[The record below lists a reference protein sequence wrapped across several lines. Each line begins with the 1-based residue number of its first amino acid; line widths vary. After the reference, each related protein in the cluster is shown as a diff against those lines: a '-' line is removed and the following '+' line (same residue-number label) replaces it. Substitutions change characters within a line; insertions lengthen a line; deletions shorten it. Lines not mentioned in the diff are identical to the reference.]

1 MKLHDTLTGLL
12 LAVLGTVLAWQ
23 ASTFPPA
30 PGAGPGAGA
39 FPLVLGL
46 GLAGCG
52 LLLAWSGR
60 ARSGAVWI
68 EPEPGLRRWR
78 TARNALLV
86 PGALLA
92 YALVVET
99 AGFFF
104 TSFVLLAGLFLAFG
118 VRWRWIAP
126 LAAGVTLALH
136 GAFYSLLRVPLPWG
150 WLEGI
155 AW

>member
-1 MKLHDTLTGLL
+1 MKLHDTLIGLL
-12 LAVLGTVLAWQ
+12 LALLGAVVAWQ
-23 ASTFPPA
+23 ASAFPPA

-39 FPLVLGL
+39 FPLALGL

-52 LLLAWSGR
+52 VLLGLGGRIQAGSAWF
-60 ARSGAVWI
+60 
-68 EPEPGLRRWR
+68 EPEAGLRRWR

-99 AGFFF
+99 AGFFL
-104 TSFVLLAGLFLAFG
+104 TSFVLLAVLFLAFG
-118 VRWRWIAP
+118 VRRRWIAP

>member
-1 MKLHDTLTGLL
+1 MRLHDTFTGLL
-12 LAVLGTVLAWQ
+12 LVLLGLGVAWQ
-23 ASTFPPA
+23 ASTYPPA
-30 PGAGPGAGA
+30 PGHGPGAGA

-46 GLAGCG
+46 GLAACG
-52 LLLAWSGR
+52 GVLGWAGR
-60 ARSGAVWI
+60 RQGGAGL
-68 EPEPGLRRWR
+68 ELDEGLRRFAS
-78 TARNALLV
+78 ARNAVLV
-86 PGALLA
+86 PLALLA

-99 AGFFF
+99 AGFFL

-118 VRWRWIAP
+118 VGRRWIAP

-136 GAFYSLLRVPLPWG
+136 AGFYSVLRVPLPWG

>member
-12 LAVLGTVLAWQ
+12 LALIGVGVGWQ

-30 PGAGPGAGA
+30 PGHGPGAGA
-39 FPLVLGL
+39 FPFVLGL

-52 LLLAWSGR
+52 LVLLIGGRREGGAWLQFDEG
-60 ARSGAVWI
+60 ARHFAS
-68 EPEPGLRRWR
+68 
-78 TARNALLV
+78 ARNAALV
-86 PGALLA
+86 PLALLA
-92 YALVVET
+92 YALCVET
-99 AGFFF
+99 AGFFL

-118 VRWRWIAP
+118 VRRRWIAP
-126 LAAGVTLALH
+126 LAAGVTIALH

>member
-1 MKLHDTLTGLL
+1 MKFHDTLTGLL
-12 LAVLGTVLAWQ
+12 LAVLGAGVAWQ
-23 ASTFPPA
+23 ASSFPPA

-52 LLLAWSGR
+52 VLLAWGGR
-60 ARSGAVWI
+60 TQTGVAWF
-68 EPEPGLRRWR
+68 EPESCLRRWR
-78 TARNALLV
+78 TARKALLV
-86 PGALLA
+86 TGALLA

-99 AGFFF
+99 AGFFL
-104 TSFVLLAGLFLAFG
+104 TSFVLLAALFVAFG
-118 VRWRWIAP
+118 VRRRWIAP

>member
-1 MKLHDTLTGLL
+1 MKLHDALTGLL
-12 LAVLGTVLAWQ
+12 LALVGAGVAWQ

-30 PGAGPGAGA
+30 PGHGPGAGA

-46 GLAGCG
+46 GLASCG
-52 LLLAWSGR
+52 VVLAIAGR
-60 ARSGAVWI
+60 REAGGWLAFDDGARHFRS
-68 EPEPGLRRWR
+68 
-78 TARNALLV
+78 ARNALLV
-86 PGALLA
+86 PLTLLA

-99 AGFFF
+99 AGFFL

-118 VRWRWIAP
+118 VRRRWIAP

-136 GAFYSLLRVPLPWG
+136 GAFYSVLRVPLPWG

>member
-1 MKLHDTLTGLL
+1 MRFHDTFIGLL
-12 LAVLGTVLAWQ
+12 LALLGAGVAGQ

-30 PGAGPGAGA
+30 PGHGPGAGA

-52 LLLAWSGR
+52 VVLAIVGR
-60 ARSGAVWI
+60 REAGAWLAFEVGARRFASV
-68 EPEPGLRRWR
+68 
-78 TARNALLV
+78 RNAVLV
-86 PGALLA
+86 PLALLA

-99 AGFFF
+99 AGFFL

-118 VRWRWIAP
+118 VRRSWIVP

-136 GAFYSLLRVPLPWG
+136 GAFYSVLRVPLPWG

>member
-1 MKLHDTLTGLL
+1 MRFRDTFLGLL
-12 LAVLGTVLAWQ
+12 LALLGAGVAWE

-30 PGAGPGAGA
+30 PGHGPGAGA

-52 LLLAWSGR
+52 VVLAIVGR
-60 ARSGAVWI
+60 REAGAWLAFEVGARRFASV
-68 EPEPGLRRWR
+68 
-78 TARNALLV
+78 RNAVLV
-86 PGALLA
+86 PLALLA

-99 AGFFF
+99 AGFFL

-118 VRWRWIAP
+118 VRRSWIVP

-136 GAFYSLLRVPLPWG
+136 GAFYSVLHVPLPWG

>member
-1 MKLHDTLTGLL
+1 MKFHGTLTGLL
-12 LAVLGTVLAWQ
+12 LAFLGVGVAWV

-30 PGAGPGAGA
+30 PGHGPGAGA

-52 LLLAWSGR
+52 VVLGIQGRREGGAWLEWEEGARRLA
-60 ARSGAVWI
+60 
-68 EPEPGLRRWR
+68 P
-78 TARNALLV
+78 ARNALLV
-86 PGALLA
+86 LLALLA
-92 YALVVET
+92 YALGVET
-99 AGFFF
+99 AGFFI

-118 VRWRWIAP
+118 VRRRWIVP

-136 GAFYSLLRVPLPWG
+136 GVFYSVLRVPLPWG

>member
-1 MKLHDTLTGLL
+1 MRFHDTFIGLL
-12 LAVLGTVLAWQ
+12 LVLIGAGVAGQ

-30 PGAGPGAGA
+30 PGHGPGAGA

-46 GLAGCG
+46 CLAGCG
-52 LLLAWSGR
+52 VALALAGR
-60 ARSGAVWI
+60 REAGAWLTLDDEARHFRS
-68 EPEPGLRRWR
+68 
-78 TARNALLV
+78 ARNALLV
-86 PGALLA
+86 PLTLLA

-99 AGFFF
+99 AGFFL

-118 VRWRWIAP
+118 VRRRWIAP

-136 GAFYSLLRVPLPWG
+136 GAFYSMLRVPLPWG
-150 WLEGI
+150 WLEGM

>member
-1 MKLHDTLTGLL
+1 MRLHDTLTGLL
-12 LAVLGTVLAWQ
+12 LALFGAGVAWQ

-39 FPLVLGL
+39 FPLLLGL

-52 LLLAWSGR
+52 LLLAFRGR
-60 ARSGAVWI
+60 TQAGAWF
-68 EPEPGLRRWR
+68 EAEAGLRRWR

-99 AGFFF
+99 AGFFL
-104 TSFVLLAGLFLAFG
+104 TSFVLLAALFLAFG
-118 VRWRWIAP
+118 VRRRWIVP
-126 LAAGVTLALH
+126 LAAGVTVVLH

>member
-1 MKLHDTLTGLL
+1 MRFNDTFTGLL
-12 LAVLGTVLAWQ
+12 LALVGAGVAWQ

-30 PGAGPGAGA
+30 PGHGPGAGA

-52 LLLAWSGR
+52 VVLVIAGRREAGGWLAFDDG
-60 ARSGAVWI
+60 ARHFRS
-68 EPEPGLRRWR
+68 
-78 TARNALLV
+78 ARNALLV
-86 PGALLA
+86 PLTLLA
-92 YALVVET
+92 YALLVET
-99 AGFFF
+99 AGFFL
-104 TSFVLLAGLFLAFG
+104 TSFALLAGLFLAFG
-118 VRWRWIAP
+118 VHGRWIAP

-136 GAFYSLLRVPLPWG
+136 GAFYSVLRVPLPWG

>member
-1 MKLHDTLTGLL
+1 MRLHDTFTGLL
-12 LAVLGTVLAWQ
+12 LALLGVGVAGQ

-30 PGAGPGAGA
+30 PGHGPGAGA

-52 LLLAWSGR
+52 VVLAIAGR
-60 ARSGAVWI
+60 REAGAWLAFD
-68 EPEPGLRRWR
+68 EGTRRF
-78 TARNALLV
+78 ASVRNAALV
-86 PGALLA
+86 PLALLA

-99 AGFFF
+99 AGFFL
-104 TSFVLLAGLFLAFG
+104 TSFVLLGGLFLTFG
-118 VRWRWIAP
+118 VRRRWIAP

-136 GAFYSLLRVPLPWG
+136 GAFYSVLRVPLPWG